1 MAWAQ
6 QQKKKGIRL
15 SLTWFAPRKCWKK
28 KVKGDVIYFKF
39 PDSGR
44 GYDQALGAWTAWKK
58 EHEKP
63 ADPDGRRQRLEQ
75 MAEWYRIHGE
85 PEGEEGTLVEIEQA
99 LSSNQRVE
107 TTEEIKFYT
116 HTLDER
122 QPRLAA
128 FPSARIE
135 IDQPDKW
142 NERLRVN
149 SRPTRR
155 KLTDFVKLFLESK
168 LAQVN
173 GGVRKPKTYGDL
185 LDRFKAFQHF
195 VGTSTLDALDEALVR
210 RYYNHLISLE
220 GISGV
225 RKRNL
230 FTTFQALVRWLY
242 SEGYLD
248 KTPRNLTAQWE
259 FVEHLKDG
267 HRQAL
272 AEKLYTK
279 DEVKTMLT
287 KLGPRGRASVL
298 LALNCG
304 FTGADIAV
312 LRKSEVNLAE
322 KRIIYSRTKTLRV
335 KNAPVIN
342 YKLWNLTVA
351 ALRAVESSSDDLW
364 LTTRDGRPLKTSKV
378 VEGRYVEWSILTQR
392 WAAWQKTKKVPRKPF
407 KMFRKTGATI
417 IGDSKHRPWVELYLA
432 DVPTSIA
439 GKHYDIK
446 SGKVI
451 PELDK
456 AIIYLGQQLG
466 LS

>member
-1 MAWAQ
+1 MGWAQ
-6 QQKKKGIRL
+6 QQKQKGVRL
-15 SLTWFAPRKCWKK
+15 SLTWFQPRRCWKK

-58 EHEKP
+58 ENEKP

-75 MAEWYRIHGE
+75 MAEWYRAHGE
-85 PEGEEGTLVEIEQA
+85 PEGEEGTLVEIEEA

-128 FPSARIE
+128 FPRARIE
-135 IDQPDKW
+135 IGQREKW
-142 NERLRVN
+142 NERLRVS

-155 KLTDFVKLFLESK
+155 KLTDYVQSFLESK

-173 GGVRKPKTYGDL
+173 GSVRKPKTYGDL
-185 LDRFKAFQHF
+185 VDRFKAFKTF
-195 VGTSTLDALDEALVR
+195 VGTTTLDALDETLVR
-210 RYYNHLISLE
+210 RYYNHLIGL
-220 GISGV
+220 GDLSGL
-225 RKRNL
+225 RKKNL
-230 FTTFQALVRWLY
+230 FNAFRMLTRWLH

-248 KTPRNLTAQWE
+248 KMPRNLNSQWE

-279 DEVKTMLT
+279 DEVKTILV
-287 KLGPRGRASVL
+287 KLGHRGRACVL
-298 LALNCG
+298 LGLNCG
-304 FTGADIAV
+304 FTEADIAV

-322 KRIIYSRTKTLRV
+322 GRIVYSRTKTMRV
-335 KNAPVIN
+335 RNAPLIS
-342 YKLWNLTVA
+342 YKLWNKTIL
-351 ALRAVESSSDDLW
+351 ALRAVESQSGDLW
-364 LTTRDGRPLKTSKV
+364 FTTRDGHPLKISKV
-378 VEGRYVEWSILTQR
+378 VEGRHVEWSLISQR
-392 WAAWQKTKKVPRKPF
+392 WTAWQKAKKVPRKPF
-407 KMFRKTGATI
+407 KMFRKTAATV
-417 IGDSKHRPWVELYLA
+417 IGDSKYRPWVELYLA

-439 GKHYDIK
+439 GRHYDLK
-446 SGKVI
+446 SGKII